1 MTFFI
6 SSRGLYMRFLSH
18 QSLWHHKDFRKFWLG
33 ETISTFGSQVT
44 TFALPIT
51 AVLTL
56 QATPIQMGLLS
67 FLAFAPML
75 FLSLFVGVVVDRF
88 PRRPVLIITSL
99 GQTIVIGTIPFAALL
114 HLLRLE
120 FLYLIALVSGCL
132 TVFFEIA
139 YQAYLPT
146 LVEQEQTLE
155 GNGKLETVT
164 HLLRSQALRL
174 LAGSSNC

>member
-6 SSRGLYMRFLSH
+6 SSRGLYMRFFSR

-44 TFALPIT
+44 AFALPIT

-75 FLSLFVGVVVDRF
+75 FLSLFAGVAVDRF
-88 PRRPVLIITSL
+88 PRRPVLIVTSL
-99 GQTIVIGTIPFAALL
+99 GQAIVIGTIPFAALL
-114 HLLRLE
+114 HLLSFLRLHTKLI
-120 FLYLIALVSGCL
+120 FLLLSNKNKRSKGMANWRR
-132 TVFFEIA
+132 A
-139 YQAYLPT
+139 
-146 LVEQEQTLE
+146 
-155 GNGKLETVT
+155 T
-164 HLLRSQALRL
+164 HLLRLRVQ
-174 LAGSSNC
+174 GSLVGLSNC